1 MMNLKRVLALLAGL
15 AFLWMTPFA
24 AQGAGKGKTAKEPQN
39 KIVFQVSDNEPAR
52 WNLVLNNVKNLQK
65 ELGADNVKIE
75 VVAYGPGIN
84 MFKIDSEVGSRLQEA
99 ADSGVKLAACG
110 NTMKGAKLTMADM
123 HPAVSQ
129 VPAGIVELMR
139 KQQEGWAY
147 IRP

>member
-1 MMNLKRVLALLAGL
+1 MKNLKRALALLTGL
-15 AFLWMTPFA
+15 IFLLAAPLA
-24 AQGAGKGKTAKEPQN
+24 AQVADKGKPAQAPRN
-39 KIVFQVSDNEPAR
+39 KIVFQVSDNDPAR

-84 MFKIDSEVGSRLQEA
+84 MFKLDSEVGGRLQEA

>member
-24 AQGAGKGKTAKEPQN
+24 AQAAGKGKMAKEPQN
-39 KIVFQVSDNEPAR
+39 RIVFQVSDNEPAR